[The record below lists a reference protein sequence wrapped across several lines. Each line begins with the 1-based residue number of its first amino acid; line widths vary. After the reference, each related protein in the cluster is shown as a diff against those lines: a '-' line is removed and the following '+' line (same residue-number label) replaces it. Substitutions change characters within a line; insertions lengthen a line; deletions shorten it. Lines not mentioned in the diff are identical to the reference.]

1 MSESASASSAPP
13 LPDASPRGAALMW
26 FGVFAGPIAWIVDI
40 GISYPLV
47 QWECGAHSTVLL
59 HLMSLIGLFIALAG
73 CGASFVTW
81 SSLPDAVPPETKRS
95 LGRAR
100 FVALFGLALSAG
112 FVLVIIANAIPR
124 FFIGPC
130 QQ

>member
-1 MSESASASSAPP
+1 MSEGASTSSSPP

-26 FGVFAGPIAWIVDI
+26 LGVFAGPLAWIVDTAL
-40 GISYPLV
+40 SYPLV

-59 HLMSLIGLFIALAG
+59 HLMSVIGLFVALAG

-81 SSLPDAVPPETKRS
+81 SSLPDPVPPEERRS
-95 LGRAR
+95 LARAR
-100 FVALFGLALSAG
+100 FLALGGLVLSAS